1 MKNMI
6 TISICIAIICLS
18 FTDIEKLKLIK
29 EIMFYAALIR
39 FPLK

>member
-6 TISICIAIICLS
+6 AILILITLICLS

-29 EIMFYAALIR
+29 KIMFYAVLILLS
-39 FPLK
+39 LK